1 MDQTFLEIEV
11 IIRRNGRPTFGNILH
26 GNAELA
32 QIVARDVQDHVAIVK
47 VGGVLTTVA
56 KRNRPSAL
64 G

>member
-32 QIVARDVQDHVAIVK
+32 QIVA
-47 VGGVLTTVA
+47 
-56 KRNRPSAL
+56 
-64 G
+64 